1 MSLWGK
7 TAKYRSINGATIIP
21 LVLQEASTQTFK
33 AGDFVYLASNAVTAI
48 VAPDTL
54 VNYNSTKA
62 NTGTNKIVGMAL
74 DDATGTTGRDIRV
87 VLATDDVEFEF
98 NVAHATITSASTAAT
113 QVGQTMELLNL
124 TLPIGTV
131 DGEGYALPVATTST
145 AVAIDDTTDG
155 EVVIT
160 SVPKAGVLLGKVW
173 GKIASGARAPL
184 NA

>member
-7 TAKYRSINGATIIP
+7 TAKYRSTSGQTIIP
-21 LVLQEASTQTFK
+21 LVLQEAATQTFK

-48 VAPDTL
+48 VAANTT
-54 VNYNSTKA
+54 YGSAKA
-62 NTGTNKIVGMAL
+62 DTGTNKIVGMAL
-74 DDATGTTGRDIRV
+74 DDATGTTGKDIRV
-87 VLATDDVEFEF
+87 VLATEDVEFEF
-98 NVAHATITSASTAAT
+98 NIANATTASAITAAT

-145 AVAIDDTTDG
+145 AVAMDDTTDG
-155 EVVIT
+155 DVVVT